1 MAITIPIVTEFK
13 DAGLQRAEQNLQGF
27 AGKAKGL
34 LGGLGISS
42 AQAGAAMAVGLG
54 VKAVQAFQNLALE
67 AGKMADATGL
77 AVEDASRLIAVAG
90 DLGIESGRVES
101 AVMKMNKSIADGGKA
116 FDQFG
121 IEIFRT
127 NDGLVDANKTF
138 INAVTTIGKIED
150 PTLRAKAAQEVFGKS
165 YAEISE
171 LMAMSAGDLER
182 ALGKVSDQQI
192 ITNEERDRARKF
204 REQLD
209 NLADIAQDA
218 SIALGE
224 QLVPILGEMSDAV
237 VVLDN
242 ALDALSGDAGGGL
255 SGLLRAA
262 YDSSGLG
269 QLVRFINDL
278 GDIAGLSADDV
289 DELAVTIEANTVT
302 SFQMEQMYRDRLPNA
317 LGNTSRATNTLTTDI
332 ESLDDAY
339 RELTDNISDRKAWR
353 DFQTSLLYFRSS
365 MTLSTEEADQFALA
379 LGNIVNELDGIDDET
394 RIKLLTELD
403 RGDLDY
409 VFGAL
414 ERLRQ
419 GVTVPIRPSPTNIGL
434 PQLPGNP
441 AAPTIT
447 NVVPNV
453 PTIQRP
459 NVGLP
464 ISSESSGTMTINIST
479 SADPNEV
486 IRAIET
492 YRRRNGTTVV

>member
-13 DAGLQRAEQNLQGF
+13 DAGLKKAEQNLQGF

-90 DLGIESGRVES
+90 DLGIESGRVEA

-127 NDGLVDANKTF
+127 KDGMVDANKTF
-138 INAVTTIGKIED
+138 INAVTSIGRIED

-165 YAEISE
+165 YGEVAE
-171 LMAMSAGDLER
+171 LMSMSALDLEK
-182 ALGKVSDQQI
+182 ALGAVSDSQI
-192 ITNEERDRARKF
+192 ITDQENKRAEKF
-204 REQLD
+204 RAQLD

-218 SIALGE
+218 SIALGQE
-224 QLVPILGEMSDAV
+224 LVPILGEMSDAV

-242 ALDALSGDAGGGL
+242 ALNALSGDAGGGL

-262 YDSSGLG
+262 YDSTRLADV
-269 QLVRFINDL
+269 VRFINDL
-278 GDIAGLSADDV
+278 GDVAGLSGDEL
-289 DELAVTIEANTVT
+289 DELAVSIEANTVA
-302 SFQMEQMYRDRLPNA
+302 SFQMEQMYRDRLPGA
-317 LGNTSRATNTLTTDI
+317 INTSKKATQSLTAEIGNLQGAYDRLTGR
-332 ESLDDAY
+332 LD
-339 RELTDNISDRKAWR
+339 ERKAWR
-353 DFQTSLLYFRSS
+353 DFRTTLFYFKND
-365 MTLSTEEADQFALA
+365 MYVTTEEADKYAEA
-379 LGNIVNELDGIDDET
+379 LGDIIMNIDSIPEETKINLLTALDRRELDFV
-394 RIKLLTELD
+394 L
-403 RGDLDY
+403 
-409 VFGAL
+409 GAMDTL
-414 ERLRQ
+414 SK
-419 GVTVPIRPSPTNIGL
+419 GVTIPIRPSPTNLGL
-434 PQLPGNP
+434 PVQPVYGGP
-441 AAPTIT
+441 PTI
-447 NVVPNV
+447 PNP
-453 PTIQRP
+453 PTQPPRLGP

-464 ISSESSGTMTINIST
+464 MASESLAPVTVNIST
-479 SADPNEV
+479 SADPVEV

-492 YRRRNGTTVV
+492 YRRRNGTAVV

>member
-13 DAGLQRAEQNLQGF
+13 DAGLKKAEQNLQGF

-90 DLGIESGRVES
+90 DLGIESGRVEA

-127 NDGLVDANKTF
+127 NDGMVDANKTF
-138 INAVTTIGKIED
+138 INAVTSIGRIED

-165 YAEISE
+165 YGEVAE
-171 LMAMSAGDLER
+171 LMSMSALDLEK
-182 ALGKVSDQQI
+182 ALGAVSDSQI
-192 ITNEERDRARKF
+192 ITDEENKRAEKF
-204 REQLD
+204 RAQLD
-209 NLADIAQDA
+209 NLADIAEDA
-218 SIALGE
+218 SIALGQE
-224 QLVPILGEMSDAV
+224 LVPILGEMSDAV

-242 ALDALSGDAGGGL
+242 ALNALSGDAGSGL

-262 YDSSGLG
+262 YDSSGLA

-278 GDIAGLSADDV
+278 GDVAGLSGDEL
-289 DELAVTIEANTVT
+289 DELAVSIEANTVA
-302 SFQMEQMYRDRLPNA
+302 SFQMEQMYRERLPNA
-317 LGNTSRATNTLTTDI
+317 LGTTYKATKDLRN
-332 ESLDDAY
+332 EFENLDEAY
-339 RELTDNISDRKAWR
+339 RELKDGVSDRKAWR
-353 DFQTSLLYFRSS
+353 DFRTTLFYFKND
-365 MTLSTEEADQFALA
+365 MFVSTEEADAFALA
-379 LGNIVNELDGIDDET
+379 LGDIVNKLDSIDEET

-403 RGDLDY
+403 RGDLNY
-409 VFGAL
+409 VFDAL

-419 GVTVPIRPSPTNIGL
+419 GVTVPIRPSPTNLGL
-434 PQLPGNP
+434 PVQPVYGGP
-441 AAPTIT
+441 PTI
-447 NVVPNV
+447 PNP
-453 PTIQRP
+453 PTQPPRLGP

-464 ISSESSGTMTINIST
+464 MASESLAPVTVNIST
-479 SADPNEV
+479 SADPVEV

-492 YRRRNGTTVV
+492 YRRRNGTAVV